1 MQNYIK
7 TILSAVKTWTTRK
20 IKESTADWK
29 QNDSSAVDYVKN
41 RTHWEEE
48 GLIYNLDKKVYT
60 FPREFTETDYTTGTT
75 YELCGTN
82 PEETIKLNIPIEKG
96 QEYIVCF
103 DEKEYKLK
111 CEETEVSLYLG
122 WDYYGVPTNEHEFG
136 ICCNFD
142 GSELRAIFTYSS
154 DTN

>member
-29 QNDSSAVDYVKN
+29 QNDVNANGYVKN

-48 GLIYNLDKKVYT
+48 GRIYNLDKKKYT
-60 FPREFTETDYTTGTT
+60 FPYEFTEINYATGIT

-82 PEETIKLNIPIEKG
+82 PEESIKLDTPIEKG

-111 CEETEVSLYLG
+111 CEETEGSLYLG
-122 WDYYGVPTNEHEFG
+122 WDYYGEITNEHEFG

-142 GSELRAIFTYSS
+142 GSELTTIFTYRS